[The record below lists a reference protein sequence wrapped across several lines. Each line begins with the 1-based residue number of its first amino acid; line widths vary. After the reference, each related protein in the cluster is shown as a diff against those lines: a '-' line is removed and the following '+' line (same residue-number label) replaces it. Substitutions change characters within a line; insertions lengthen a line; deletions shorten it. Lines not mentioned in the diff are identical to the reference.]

1 MASFNHRVIV
11 RCLVLRLGSVV
22 DSVVEGGVDN
32 VQHERGGVQVNS
44 VLGLGDGG
52 GNFLGRGQFPEL
64 EVARV
69 LADGGT
75 QHRGGGRLSLSLHDL
90 LLLLLPRLLHQVGR
104 PLRLLLRDLLGLHG
118 RGVLLAERELRDRDV
133 VQDNIKISRSVRQ
146 LLPYQ
151 QGYLDNKREC
161 LV

>member
-69 LADGGT
+69 LADGGA
-75 QHRGGGRLSLSLHDL
+75 QHRGGGRLSLGLHDL
-90 LLLLLPRLLHQVGR
+90 LLLLLQRAVHHEGR
-104 PLRLLLRDLLGLHG
+104 ALRLLLRDLFIEQVDESTTSLSPL
-118 RGVLLAERELRDRDV
+118 
-133 VQDNIKISRSVRQ
+133 S
-146 LLPYQ
+146 
-151 QGYLDNKREC
+151 
-161 LV
+161 